1 MAFPTKRQKVQNL
14 QEGKPFGTGKK
25 YTLREY
31 QDYAEAFRTSYLREH
46 RLEREEGCSEQ
57 EHHRRLEK
65 EFWKIVETGCRD
77 VTVDYANDL
86 NSSKFGSGFDHDPE
100 CKWNMNTLHQKPQS
114 LLKEIQCEIQGVTK
128 PWVYLGSLFTS
139 FCWHTE
145 DHYLYSLNYMHNG
158 HGKTWYGVPSSN
170 KEKFD
175 LAMKSFMPQRF
186 RKNPE
191 LLYQLITLLNP
202 FYCQDEGVRVYHT
215 VQKAEEFVVTFPNA
229 YHGGFSH
236 GLNCAE
242 AVNFALPEWLPWGA
256 KAMQD
261 YHEKM
266 TRKGGKRPDV
276 FAHDQ
281 LLYHLGAMLSK
292 IVLRNRDKIASK
304 QSDPKLLNS
313 CIKEVVCDELPF
325 DPKAF
330 VPRLLQDFSKS
341 AKHELHY
348 RKWLEGVKMTSN
360 EGVSYSNAKPPQCW
374 VCKNMPYFS
383 HVQCK
388 NHPERM
394 TCPQHAF
401 AQCDCGVDCK
411 GLAVIVSKYG
421 IQSMQ
426 NLIQSITKTL

>member
-1 MAFPTKRQKVQNL
+1 MGKEVPVIMASARPKRARAPPRKLDIEADDTDIRRAIALSLKHQKRTEASIPEAPVYYPTAEEFQDPLGYISKITPEAERYGICKIVPPEGSKPRTSYPKESGLAFPTKRQKVQNL
-14 QEGKPFGTGKK
+14 QEGKP
-25 YTLREY
+25 
-31 QDYAEAFRTSYLREH
+31 
-46 RLEREEGCSEQ
+46 
-57 EHHRRLEK
+57 
-65 EFWKIVETGCRD
+65 
-77 VTVDYANDL
+77 
-86 NSSKFGSGFDHDPE
+86 FGSGFDHDPE

-276 FAHDQ
+276 FAHAQ
-281 LLYHLGAMLSK
+281 LLYHLGAMLFK

-348 RKWLEGVKMTSN
+348 RKWLEGVKMTS
-360 EGVSYSNAKPPQCW
+360 
-374 VCKNMPYFS
+374 
-383 HVQCK
+383 
-388 NHPERM
+388 
-394 TCPQHAF
+394 
-401 AQCDCGVDCK
+401 
-411 GLAVIVSKYG
+411 
-421 IQSMQ
+421 
-426 NLIQSITKTL
+426 